1 MRQTADERAYRSA
14 LRRGAGRCVTMLSS
28 ESARRKYRLLV
39 MWACGRDLG
48 YDTQVE
54 GTRALFLYDLI
65 GQYANPEPFL
75 DGIERKLFAVEK
87 KFFSPANKAELESLF
102 MQESDLLVLFATDS
116 DNVRARRILERGY
129 ERFLR
134 MLLNLAWLSKTDML
148 VLDSFDY
155 LCGRLLL
162 CARPKETQPMLERI
176 VRDLGRLYMRDS
188 GLNSCVAD
196 YFRCEAENMLGEKR
210 YAAMLGRID
219 HSPEVEAY
227 KAAVFLAKKESEARD
242 VKRKRR
248 QNLGYKAVYR
258 RVSEQG
264 TFGIRYMVRRWRLD
278 GRTKDIEGLVRL
290 YVLEKDTETRA
301 MLLDMFSAPDSR
313 CEGYLPLDC
322 VLRDASS
329 DNDTLGRSA
338 AGVLKGVKSRRVH
351 DYALDMVK
359 RRGVSHEMI
368 AVLAGNYR
376 EDDDDLLIA
385 ALKKLGEKQHDVYT
399 ILARV
404 TGGKGVDRL
413 STRMLAYL
421 YETIRC
427 THCRNRV
434 VRELGRRGLLT
445 DDMLAECLHDASVDI
460 REYARRILK
469 RRRAKSA

>member
-39 MWACGRDLG
+39 MWACCRDLG

-54 GTRALFLYDLI
+54 GTRALFLY
-65 GQYANPEPFL
+65 
-75 DGIERKLFAVEK
+75 
-87 KFFSPANKAELESLF
+87 
-102 MQESDLLVLFATDS
+102 
-116 DNVRARRILERGY
+116 
-129 ERFLR
+129 
-134 MLLNLAWLSKTDML
+134 
-148 VLDSFDY
+148 
-155 LCGRLLL
+155 
-162 CARPKETQPMLERI
+162 
-176 VRDLGRLYMRDS
+176 
-188 GLNSCVAD
+188 
-196 YFRCEAENMLGEKR
+196 
-210 YAAMLGRID
+210 
-219 HSPEVEAY
+219 
-227 KAAVFLAKKESEARD
+227 
-242 VKRKRR
+242 
-248 QNLGYKAVYR
+248 
-258 RVSEQG
+258 
-264 TFGIRYMVRRWRLD
+264 
-278 GRTKDIEGLVRL
+278 
-290 YVLEKDTETRA
+290 
-301 MLLDMFSAPDSR
+301 
-313 CEGYLPLDC
+313 
-322 VLRDASS
+322 
-329 DNDTLGRSA
+329 
-338 AGVLKGVKSRRVH
+338 
-351 DYALDMVK
+351 
-359 RRGVSHEMI
+359 EMI

-385 ALKKLGEKQHDVYT
+385 ALKKLGEKQHDVYA